1 MSEQTLPAGEPR
13 IHDRATEEIRVVL
26 ARRKMSAA
34 DLARRIGTK
43 PQVLSRRMT
52 GDVAFDLDEL
62 QIIARE
68 LGVSVAALIGE
79 TGADEQTTA
88 RYRHHV
94 RYWPEVPEETIPHQ
108 PNGQHGAIVASSATR
123 RPARMRNAAPR
134 EPRMIGPEVVPA

>member
-88 RYRHHV
+88 RYRPPV
-94 RYWPEVPEETIPHQ
+94 RYWSELSEEAIPHQ
-108 PNGQHGAIVASSATR
+108 PNGQHGAIVANAAIR
-123 RPARMRNAAPR
+123 RPVRMRNGAPR
-134 EPRMIGPEVVPA
+134 DPRMIGSEAVSA